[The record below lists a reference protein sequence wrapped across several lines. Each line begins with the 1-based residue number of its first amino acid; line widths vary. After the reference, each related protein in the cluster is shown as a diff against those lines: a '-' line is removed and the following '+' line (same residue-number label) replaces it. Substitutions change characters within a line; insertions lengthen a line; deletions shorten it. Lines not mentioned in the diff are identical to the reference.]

1 MLGMAAKAGKV
12 ASGEFMTENAVKSG
26 EAALVIVA
34 EDASDNTKK
43 KFNNMCEYYKIRLKI
58 YGMKE

>member
-1 MLGMAAKAGKV
+1 MKNDNALLMLGMAAKAGKV
-12 ASGEFMTENAVKSG
+12 ASGEFMAENAVKSG

-43 KFNNMCEYYKIRLKI
+43 KFSNMC
-58 YGMKE
+58 